1 MPLTGG
7 ARFISTQISA
17 ASEMRNAWFARLRGL
32 TFLIVYFRIRPA
44 NYMQAAT
51 CAAEVNLNQLYPE

>member
-32 TFLIVYFRIRPA
+32 TFLIVYFHI
-44 NYMQAAT
+44 AT
-51 CAAEVNLNQLYPE
+51 MLKQVQFSWSLTL